1 MKRIVIAIECLDY
14 NYIKSIEL
22 PNIEKLDPH
31 PAVSFGVGSRPAAAA
46 LMGGMFPVCQIP
58 DCHHRT
64 TKDKWSNPWFLTT
77 MREKTE
83 KQFYLCANGWI
94 IEILL
99 PWMDAEQRKLNFY
112 WHDRH
117 EQLPAKE
124 MTDYFIK
131 NVQETKSFFAY
142 LHFFESHWPFY
153 SPQGHGEG
161 HREDALKFLDGQVG
175 RILNNF
181 SDAEI
186 VVTSDH
192 NIPPHKV
199 SAAYD
204 VPSPSTMLSFI
215 ATNFKET
222 KSWAEMGIDA
232 YKLAKKVWTE
242 KE

>member
-1 MKRIVIAIECLDY
+1 MKRIIIAIECLDY
-14 NYIKSIEL
+14 NYIKSINL

-31 PAVSFGVGSRPAAAA
+31 PAVSFGVGSRPSAAA
-46 LMGGMFPVCQIP
+46 LMGGMLPVCQYP
-58 DCHHRT
+58 QCFHRVI
-64 TKDKWSNPWFLTT
+64 KDKWSNPWFLTT
-77 MREKTE
+77 MQKITE

-99 PWMDAEQRKLNFY
+99 PWMDSEQRKLNFY

-117 EQLPAKE
+117 LQLPAKE

-131 NVQETKSFFAY
+131 NAQGYNSFFAY

-153 SPQGHGEG
+153 TPGKFVEGEG
-161 HREDALKFLDGQVG
+161 RAEALFFLDQQVG
-175 RILNNF
+175 RVLDSF
-181 SDAEI
+181 SDAQT

-192 NIPPHKV
+192 NLPPHKV

-215 ATNFKET
+215 ASNFTET
-222 KSWAEMGIDA
+222 ESWSELGIDPME
-232 YKLAKKVWTE
+232 LAKNEWLK
-242 KE
+242 